1 MYEYHVMVVVLGL
14 KIWNRTFLSN
24 GQSRVRVN
32 ADSLL
37 TKFDLFSATISIAAL
52 IELIIQHHQLII
64 MHNSNFLHFKV
75 QTNFSTKQIEKLIKF
90 LQQYSIEGMFFSFI
104 IINIPSTTY
113 IKFSIT
119 SNLKIK
125 NIYL

>member
-24 GQSRVRVN
+24 GQSRARVN

-52 IELIIQHHQLII
+52 IELIIQHH
-64 MHNSNFLHFKV
+64 
-75 QTNFSTKQIEKLIKF
+75 STD
-90 LQQYSIEGMFFSFI
+90 Y
-104 IINIPSTTY
+104 NA
-113 IKFSIT
+113 
-119 SNLKIK
+119 
-125 NIYL
+125 